1 MSGTREPAAAP
12 AGHRHTPHTPQLC
25 PALGWSTPTGAVPA
39 LLIRHQWPHLAP
51 LQALSQG
58 QELLPAEGSCVS
70 NVEIQGLVLWA
81 TSVSRVFSIH
91 SFDSRWLIL
100 KNKCSNYLILRKFG
114 EPGTSLQ
121 RNFTLNVVESSPE
134 LDKETLKTRT
144 HEVSVVLEAP
154 EEWLEKPG
162 GGNRFQCH

>member
-1 MSGTREPAAAP
+1 MTVAKFKPNPAQPLSRGDTAA
-12 AGHRHTPHTPQLC
+12 
-25 PALGWSTPTGAVPA
+25 
-39 LLIRHQWPHLAP
+39 HQ
-51 LQALSQG
+51 
-58 QELLPAEGSCVS
+58 
-70 NVEIQGLVLWA
+70 
-81 TSVSRVFSIH
+81 
-91 SFDSRWLIL
+91 SF
-100 KNKCSNYLILRKFG
+100 LILRKFG